1 MIFQRLTRSDPERVF
16 IVVQANE
23 ALAIDDACC
32 WELNSASIDG
42 VKVRQPDTGQLYAF
56 VGLADAAIAANAYGL
71 VQVYGYRS
79 TSRVFQTDTSQ
90 SMGVALAPVAGQ
102 VYLQSVA
109 TTIQVSSTIATTVT
123 LQPIYAVLGETI
135 SNSAGSATITAKL
148 FVRAL

>member
-1 MIFQRLTRSDPERVF
+1 MF

-23 ALAIDDACC
+23 ALAVDDCC
-32 WELNSASIDG
+32 QWELASASIDG
-42 VKVRQPDTGQLYAF
+42 VKVRQPDTGNLFAF
-56 VGLADAAIAANAYGL
+56 VGVADAAISANAFGL

-90 SMGVALAPVAGQ
+90 NTGVALVPTAAQ

-123 LQPIYAVLGETI
+123 LQPIFAVLGETV
-135 SNSAGSATITAKL
+135 SNSAASATTTAKV
-148 FVRAL
+148 FIRAL